1 MHKPDVRLAVGIDEP
16 VTGAQILDAV
26 RNLDEQE
33 NAKLK
38 YHYFELRKRKLNSA
52 GEYKIG
58 VKSGCLGDD
67 IVIKTGDKMDKDV
80 ILGAVYPELY
90 VASYSWGGP
99 RLSDTCND
107 ISVIKSVEKMRD
119 CLEKLL

>member
-1 MHKPDVRLAVGIDEP
+1 MHKPDVRLAVGIDGP

-26 RNLDEQE
+26 RKLVEQE

-38 YHYFELRKRKLNSA
+38 YNYFELRNRKLNSM
-52 GEYKIG
+52 GECRIG
-58 VKSGCLGDD
+58 IKGGCLNDD
-67 IVIKTGDKMDKDV
+67 IIIKTGDKMDKDV